1 MEGSQEQTPF
11 TSVPPETDSAPLK
24 HSGPGI
30 ASFVI
35 GLLSILLAVVAYA
48 VIFVGLAEYAD
59 EGVLAMPGPEELAG
73 NMSLVGGTL
82 LFFFS
87 LLLAVV
93 GAVLG
98 IVGCVIRNRRRVF
111 AVLGLVFNALLIVGT
126 IALFVI
132 SLALGQLS

>member
-1 MEGSQEQTPF
+1 
-11 TSVPPETDSAPLK
+11 
-24 HSGPGI
+24 
-30 ASFVI
+30 
-35 GLLSILLAVVAYA
+35 
-48 VIFVGLAEYAD
+48 
-59 EGVLAMPGPEELAG
+59 MPGPEELAG